1 MVAGDLEMA
10 ITLWFPRGGPLPEM
24 IFQKERSDDLQWEAK
39 IKKSLFV
46 IERYIL

>member
-1 MVAGDLEMA
+1 
-10 ITLWFPRGGPLPEM
+10 M